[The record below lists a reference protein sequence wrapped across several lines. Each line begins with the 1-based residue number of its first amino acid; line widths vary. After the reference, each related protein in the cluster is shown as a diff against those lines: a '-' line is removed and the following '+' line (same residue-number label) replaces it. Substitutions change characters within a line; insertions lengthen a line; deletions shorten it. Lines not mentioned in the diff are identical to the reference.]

1 MRGLSANSLACHCE
15 EQSDE
20 AISRPRLPRSL
31 RSLAMARAALAMT
44 TRQWMGWR
52 NEGGED
58 LGPLAGGE
66 DEKGQSSQP
75 KPMEETGDRTPLG
88 WIRNV
93 TVSFCPVAQA
103 ATSGVPH
110 RRSGADRHRPHQ
122 RWIRRHWNGKSRDT
136 F

>member
-31 RSLAMARAALAMT
+31 RSLAMTRAALATT
-44 TRQWMGWR
+44 TRQSMGWR

-66 DEKGQSSQP
+66 DQISE
-75 KPMEETGDRTPLG
+75 L
-88 WIRNV
+88 
-93 TVSFCPVAQA
+93 
-103 ATSGVPH
+103 SGVL
-110 RRSGADRHRPHQ
+110 
-122 RWIRRHWNGKSRDT
+122 
-136 F
+136 